1 MTELEILELKFDER
15 RQTVNDEEPGHFQH
29 ATEGKAYLVPVD
41 DDAKVEIGTFSAIYV
56 DVVGAVTEG
65 ESVYDVFDSHQ
76 TTLGYYEDLY
86 QFDSADFKQSIV
98 KAACGDDY
106 IWAPSLLILDRLI
119 IYPEFRGG
127 SRGLLILRELIH
139 CLRMGAGLVAMKP
152 FPLQNEA
159 HFLDKR
165 HAAEREKLALDA
177 FPQNQK
183 LATAKLCRYYGRL
196 GFKRVPRTGY
206 MVLDSGRKLPTE
218 AQLLAATPDTLRRA

>member
-15 RQTVNDEEPGHFQH
+15 HQTVNDEEPGHFQH
-29 ATEGKAYLVPVD
+29 TTGGKAYIVPED
-41 DDAKVEIGTFSAIYV
+41 GDATVEIGTFRAIYV
-56 DVVGAVTEG
+56 DVVGAVTEA
-65 ESVYDVFDSHQ
+65 ESVHDVFDSDQ

-86 QFDSADFKQSIV
+86 EFDSVDFKQSIV

-127 SRGLLILRELIH
+127 SRGLLILRELIR

-183 LATAKLCRYYGRL
+183 QATAKLCRYYGRL
-196 GFKRVPRTGY
+196 GFKRVPRTDY

-218 AQLLAATPDTLRRA
+218 AQILATSTTASRKA